1 LISII
6 NHRLANTIPFHP
18 SPNIGGTLHEPQI
31 IVMHYTAGG
40 TLASAVNWF
49 ASPASGVSAHLV
61 IDRDGTIVQ
70 MVDFDRIAY
79 HAGKSSWNG
88 RQGCNN
94 FSIGIELVNWGIL
107 QSVGDTLQTWT
118 GSPIKL
124 EDAEY
129 AALPGGRS
137 AWWHKFTDTQINV
150 AYDVCALLVRE
161 YGLVDIVGHC
171 DVAPGRKVD
180 PGALFP
186 MQRFKGLVNAHR

>member
-1 LISII
+1 MIKDHLLDCAQKHTQ
-6 NHRLANTIPFHP
+6 NC
-18 SPNIGGTLHEPQI
+18 GGTITPEI
-31 IVMHYTAGG
+31 IVLHYTAGG
-40 TLASAVNWF
+40 SLDGAVAWF
-49 ASPASGVSAHLV
+49 QNPASSVSAHLV
-61 IDRDGTIVQ
+61 IGRDGSVVQ
-70 MVDFDRIAY
+70 CVPFNRRAW
-79 HAGKSSWNG
+79 HAGASSYRGRPGVNG
-88 RQGCNN
+88 